1 MQEIRTEFLFTIS
14 LDVGKPVIVGPGPL
28 GARINVAVNGGTFE
42 GPKLKGKVL
51 GGGSDWIVVRGD
63 GAMQLDVRCTLE
75 TDDGALVNMT
85 YRGIRH
91 GPKEVIERVNRGE
104 DVDPALYYFR
114 TAPFFETASDRYGWL
129 NRIVAVATG
138 RRTGQGPIYQVY
150 QVL

>member
-1 MQEIRTEFLFTIS
+1 
-14 LDVGKPVIVGPGPL
+14 
-28 GARINVAVNGGTFE
+28 
-42 GPKLKGKVL
+42 
-51 GGGSDWIVVRGD
+51 VRGD
-63 GAMQLDVRCTLE
+63 GATQLDVRCTLQ

-91 GPKEVIERVNRGE
+91 GPAEIIERLGRGE

-114 TAPFFETASDRYGWL
+114 TAPFFETASEKYGWL

-138 RRTGQGPIYQVY
+138 RRRASGPIYDVF